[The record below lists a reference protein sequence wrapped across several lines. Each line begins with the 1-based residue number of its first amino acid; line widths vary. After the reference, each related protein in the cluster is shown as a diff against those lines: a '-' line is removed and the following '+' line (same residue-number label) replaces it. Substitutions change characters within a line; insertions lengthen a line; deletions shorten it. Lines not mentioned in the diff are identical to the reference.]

1 LRRLAAD
8 CEADRKDGNGPAEV
22 LEWAADG
29 WHG

>member
-8 CEADRKDGNGPAEV
+8 CEADCENGDSRTEV
-22 LEWAADG
+22 LEWAAGG